1 MAINKGL
8 ALVSVADVL
17 FFNPVTDAYMGE
29 GLALTDS
36 TITQEM
42 QNIETRGGYLNA
54 LLFSINHSKS
64 LTVNITSATFKMEY
78 LAFQTGTPIVSGLSG
93 VYKFDECVSFKNG
106 IGSTAETPLGKV
118 WVRMPNGVVTG
129 FEPTGKQVDI
139 GMSTFNGQLQVVY
152 QFNKNVNQ
160 ITIDTKTQPLTVKAV
175 LRIHTLTQDGEEGY
189 LEVTVPRL
197 KFDGSIELSLTSDG
211 VSTFG
216 LSGNA
221 LEVADDCGSAYYAE
235 AKFYSETTEET
246 PVYAIAAVPNL
257 LAIAPGG
264 NGTIQLMGLRNSPYA
279 NVLLD
284 NTKVTFRS
292 ASEAAATVDE
302 NGVVTKVGEDPTT
315 ITATYQGLSETINI
329 TKQPAE

>member
-42 QNIETRGGYLNA
+42 QSIETRGGYLNA
-54 LLFSINHSKS
+54 LLFNIKHSKTI
-64 LTVNITSATFKMEY
+64 TVNITSATFKLEY
-78 LAFQTGTPIVSGLSG
+78 LAFQTGTSIVNGLSG
-93 VYKFDECVSFKNG
+93 VYKFDECVSFTNG
-106 IGSTAETPLGKV
+106 VGSTAETPLGKV
-118 WVRMPNGVVTG
+118 WVRMPNGAVTG
-129 FEPTGKQVDI
+129 FEATGKQLNI
-139 GMSTFNGQLQVVY
+139 GMAGFNGQLQVVY
-152 QFNKNVNQ
+152 QYNKNVNQ
-160 ITIDTKTQPLTVKAV
+160 LTIDTKSQPLTVKAV

-221 LEVADDCGSAYYAE
+221 LEVADDCGDAYYAD
-235 AKFYSETTEET
+235 AKFYSEVTEDV
-246 PVYAIAAVPNL
+246 PVYAIAAVPNNFK
-257 LAIAPGG
+257 LAAQAKA
-264 NGTIQLMGLRNSPYA
+264 TISLMGLRNDPYS
-279 NVLLD
+279 NVELD
-284 NTKVTFRS
+284 NTKVTFES
-292 ASEAAATVDE
+292 ASEDAATVDQ
-302 NGVVTKVGEDPTT
+302 NGVITKVGVKATT
-315 ITATYQGLSETINI
+315 ITATYQGLTETI
-329 TKQPAE
+329 TVTGE

>member
-42 QNIETRGGYLNA
+42 QSIETRGGYLNA
-54 LLFSINHSKS
+54 LLFNIKHSKTI
-64 LTVNITSATFKMEY
+64 TVNITSATFKLEY
-78 LAFQTGTPIVSGLSG
+78 LAFQTGTSIVSGLSG

-106 IGSTAETPLGKV
+106 IGSVASTPLGKV
-118 WVRMPNGVVTG
+118 WVRMPNGAVTG
-129 FEPTGKQVDI
+129 FTPTGKQVDI
-139 GMSTFNGQLQVVY
+139 GMSEFSGQLQVVY

-160 ITIDTKTQPLTVKAV
+160 LTIDTKSQPITVKAV

-216 LSGNA
+216 LSGSA
-221 LEVADDCGSAYYAE
+221 LEVADDCGDAYYAD

-246 PVYAIAAVPNL
+246 PVYAIAAVPNTMS
-257 LAIAPGG
+257 IAAGST
-264 NGTIQLMGLRNSPYA
+264 GTIQLMGLRNEPYA
-279 NVLLD
+279 NVVLD
-284 NTKVTFRS
+284 NTLVTFQTS
-292 ASEAAATVDE
+292 SETNATVDK
-302 NGVVTKVGEDPTT
+302 NGVVTKVGDDPAT
-315 ITATYQGLSETINI
+315 ITATYQGLSETIAVKI
-329 TKQPAE
+329 PAV

>member
-42 QNIETRGGYLNA
+42 QSIETRGGYLNA
-54 LLFSINHSKS
+54 LLFNINHSKT

-78 LAFQTGTPIVSGLSG
+78 LAFQTGTPIVTGLSG
-93 VYKFDECVSFKNG
+93 VYKFDECVSFTKG

-118 WVRMPNGVVTG
+118 WVRMPNGAVTG
-129 FEPTGKQVDI
+129 FEPTGKQIDI
-139 GMSTFNGQLQVVY
+139 GMSGFDGQLQVVY
-152 QFNKNVNQ
+152 RFNKNVNQ

-175 LRIHTLTQDGEEGY
+175 LRVHTLTQDGEAGY
-189 LEVTVPRL
+189 LEITVPRL

-216 LSGNA
+216 LSGSA
-221 LEVADDCGSAYYAE
+221 LEVADDCGSAYYAD
-235 AKFYSETTEET
+235 AKFYSETTEEV
-246 PVYAIAAVPNL
+246 PVYAIAAIPNVL
-257 LAIAPGG
+257 TMKASGKE
-264 NGTIQLMGLRNSPYA
+264 TIQLMGLRNEPYS

-284 NTKVTFRS
+284 NKTVTFNTADQS
-292 ASEAAATVDE
+292 AATVDA
-302 NGVVTKVGEDPTT
+302 NGVVTKVGTKDGS
-315 ITATYQGLSETINI
+315 ITATYQGLSETITI
-329 TKQPAE
+329 KAEV

>member
-42 QNIETRGGYLNA
+42 QSIETRGGYLNA
-54 LLFSINHSKS
+54 LLFNIKHSKTI
-64 LTVNITSATFKMEY
+64 TVNITSATFKLEY
-78 LAFQTGTPIVSGLSG
+78 LAFQTGTSIVSGLSG
-93 VYKFDECVSFKNG
+93 VYKFDECVSFTNG
-106 IGSTAETPLGKV
+106 VGSVASTPLGKV
-118 WVRMPNGVVTG
+118 WVRMPNGAVTG
-129 FEPTGKQVDI
+129 FTPTGKQVDI
-139 GMSTFNGQLQVVY
+139 GMSEFSGQLQVVY
-152 QFNKNVNQ
+152 QFDKKVNQ
-160 ITIDTKTQPLTVKAV
+160 LTIDTKSQPITVKAV

-216 LSGNA
+216 LSGSA
-221 LEVADDCGSAYYAE
+221 LEVVDDCGDAYYAD

-246 PVYAIAAVPNL
+246 PVYAIAAVPNEIT
-257 LAIAPGG
+257 IAAGST
-264 NGTIQLMGLRNSPYA
+264 GTIQLMGLRNEPYA
-279 NVLLD
+279 NVVLD
-284 NTKVTFRS
+284 NTLVTFQTS
-292 ASEAAATVDE
+292 NESNATVDK
-302 NGVVTKVGEDPTT
+302 NGVVTKVGNEPAT
-315 ITATYQGLSETINI
+315 ITATYQGLSETISV
-329 TKQPAE
+329 KAQ

>member
-93 VYKFDECVSFKNG
+93 IYKFDECVSFTNG

-152 QFNKNVNQ
+152 QFNKKVNQ
-160 ITIDTKTQPLTVKAV
+160 ITIDTKTQPLTVKAI
-175 LRIHTLTQDGEEGY
+175 LRIHTLTQNGEEGY
-189 LEVTVPRL
+189 LEITVPRL

-221 LEVADDCGSAYYAE
+221 LEVADDCGSAYYAD
-235 AKFYSETTEET
+235 AKFYSEVTEEI
-246 PVYAIAAVPNL
+246 PVYAIAAVPNVL
-257 LAIAPGG
+257 TIKPTEKE
-264 NGTIQLMGLRNSPYA
+264 TIQLMGLRTEPYA
-279 NVLLD
+279 NVMLD
-284 NTKVTFRS
+284 NTKVTFTTS
-292 ASEAAATVDE
+292 SESAATVDN
-302 NGVVTKVGEDPTT
+302 NGVVTKVGNADAT
-315 ITATYQGLSETINI
+315 ITATYQGLSETV
-329 TKQPAE
+329 TVKAEV

>member
-1 MAINKGL
+1 
-8 ALVSVADVL
+8 
-17 FFNPVTDAYMGE
+17 
-29 GLALTDS
+29 
-36 TITQEM
+36 
-42 QNIETRGGYLNA
+42 
-54 LLFSINHSKS
+54 
-64 LTVNITSATFKMEY
+64 MEY

-246 PVYAIAAVPNL
+246 PVYAIAAVPNS

-292 ASEAAATVDE
+292 ASDAAATVDE

-329 TKQPAE
+329 TKQLN

>member
-106 IGSTAETPLGKV
+106 VGSTAETPLGKV
-118 WVRMPNGVVTG
+118 WVRMPNGAVTG
-129 FEPTGKQVDI
+129 FEPTEKQVDI

-152 QFNKNVNQ
+152 QFNKKVNQ
-160 ITIDTKTQPLTVKAV
+160 ITIDTKTQPLTVKVV

-246 PVYAIAAVPNL
+246 PVYAIAAVPNE
-257 LAIAPGG
+257 LAIQP
-264 NGTIQLMGLRNSPYA
+264 NGKETIQLMGLRNAPYS
-279 NVLLD
+279 NVVLD
-284 NTKVTFRS
+284 NTKVTFVS
-292 ASEAAATVDE
+292 ASDAAATVDG
-302 NGVVTKVGEDPTT
+302 NGVVTKVGNDPTT
-315 ITATYQGLSETINI
+315 ITATYQGLSEVINI
-329 TKQPAE
+329 KVKLPD

>member
-29 GLALTDS
+29 GSALTDS

-106 IGSTAETPLGKV
+106 VGSTAETPLGKV
-118 WVRMPNGVVTG
+118 WVRMPNGAVTG
-129 FEPTGKQVDI
+129 FEPTEKQVDI
-139 GMSTFNGQLQVVY
+139 GISTFNGQLQVVY

-175 LRIHTLTQDGEEGY
+175 LRVHTLTQDGEEGY

-246 PVYAIAAVPNL
+246 PVYAIAAVPNEL
-257 LAIAPGG
+257 TIQT
-264 NGTIQLMGLRNSPYA
+264 NGKETIQLIGLRNDPYS
-279 NVLLD
+279 NVILD
-284 NTKVTFRS
+284 NTKVTFVS
-292 ASEAAATVDE
+292 ASDAAATVDE
-302 NGVVTKVGEDPTT
+302 NGVVTKVGGDPTT
-315 ITATYQGLSETINI
+315 ITATYQGLSEVI
-329 TKQPAE
+329 KVKLPD

>member
-78 LAFQTGTPIVSGLSG
+78 LAFQTGTPIVTGLSG
-93 VYKFDECVSFKNG
+93 VYKFDECVSFTKGVGN
-106 IGSTAETPLGKV
+106 TAETPLGKV
-118 WVRMPNGVVTG
+118 WVRMPNGAVTG

-175 LRIHTLTQDGEEGY
+175 LRVHTLTQDGEEGY

-246 PVYAIAAVPNL
+246 PVYAIAAVPNKL
-257 LAIAPGG
+257 VMKPTGKE
-264 NGTIQLMGLRNSPYA
+264 TIQLMGLRNDPYS
-279 NVLLD
+279 NVVLD
-284 NTKVTFRS
+284 NTKVTFVS
-292 ASEAAATVDE
+292 ASDAAATVDE

-315 ITATYQGLSETINI
+315 ITATYQGLSEVINI
-329 TKQPAE
+329 EAEAAS

>member
-118 WVRMPNGVVTG
+118 WVRMPNGAVTG
-129 FEPTGKQVDI
+129 FEPTEKQVDI

-175 LRIHTLTQDGEEGY
+175 LRVHTLTQDGEEGY

-246 PVYAIAAVPNL
+246 PVYAIAAVPNE
-257 LAIAPGG
+257 LAIQP
-264 NGTIQLMGLRNSPYA
+264 NGKETIQLMGLRNAPYS
-279 NVLLD
+279 NVVLD
-284 NTKVTFRS
+284 NTKVTFVS
-292 ASEAAATVDE
+292 ASDAAATVDG
-302 NGVVTKVGEDPTT
+302 NGVVTKVGNDPTT
-315 ITATYQGLSETINI
+315 ITATYQGLSEVINI
-329 TKQPAE
+329 KVKLPD